1 MLILESPL
9 NDPKSEKA
17 DVLYYIDCVVT
28 TLFTLELIFKVVVM
42 GFLLNGKDSYI
53 RNPWN
58 IMDFIIVAISLIS
71 ILFRDA
77 GSQLSVL
84 KTLRMMRVARP
95 LRMISRN
102 QGLKIA
108 VNSLFNSVP
117 YIRDVIVVCFLFMLL
132 ASILCVNFYKGKFY
146 TC

>member
-1 MLILESPL
+1 L
-9 NDPKSEKA
+9 
-17 DVLYYIDCVVT
+17 C
-28 TLFTLELIFKVVVM
+28 
-42 GFLLNGKDSYI
+42 NGKDSYI

-71 ILFRDA
+71 IIFRDA
-77 GSQLSVL
+77 GSKLSVL

-146 TC
+146 TCQVNSDMLEGIDEYVFGQL

>member
-9 NDPKSEKA
+9 NDPKSQKA
-17 DVLYYIDCVVT
+17 DILYYIDCVVT
-28 TLFTLELIFKVVVM
+28 ALFTFELIFKVIVL
-42 GFLLNGKDSYI
+42 GFLLNGKESYI

-71 ILFRDA
+71 ITFRDA
-77 GSQLSVL
+77 GSKLSVL

-102 QGLKIA
+102 
-108 VNSLFNSVP
+108 
-117 YIRDVIVVCFLFMLL
+117 
-132 ASILCVNFYKGKFY
+132 
-146 TC
+146 